1 VHRLANILAFERR
14 CIRSGFVVPLKPG
27 KHHGIGCQGAPQGS
41 ALHPGM
47 GQLPRRTFKYAS
59 VARLAGRGAS
69 TFSVLQAICE
79 TVH

>member
-14 CIRSGFVVPLKPG
+14 CIRSGFV
-27 KHHGIGCQGAPQGS
+27 
-41 ALHPGM
+41 ALSH
-47 GQLPRRTFKYAS
+47 RTFKYGS
-59 VARLAGRGAS
+59 VVRLAGRGAS